1 MIYMCRTRYMLRIIV
16 NYVLEFSAELFQ
28 QVTAEISRFARL
40 ISNTR
45 HDQDSNFKA
54 YYDYFIC

>member
-16 NYVLEFSAELFQ
+16 NYVLELSAELFQ

-40 ISNTR
+40 ISDTR
-45 HDQDSNFKA
+45 HDQDSNFNA
-54 YYDYFIC
+54 